1 MTLLVVGSIA
11 YDSIETPSGSVQDAL
26 GGSAIHFSAASSL
39 YVQTRIV
46 GVVGED
52 FNMDDLNFLSE
63 RNADTSGI
71 VSENGETFRWSG
83 RYHENMNTRDSLSTE
98 LNVFEHFQPNI
109 PESFKDSGYIFLA
122 NIHPKLQLDVLDQ
135 ITNPA
140 FVALDTMN
148 FWIEGN
154 RQELEKVLSKVDA
167 VILNDS
173 EALQFSGE
181 LNYPKAARTISQFGP
196 KIVIIKKGEHGALLY
211 NEGAFFALPAY
222 ILDNVTDPTGAGD
235 SFAGGFMGYLA
246 RQNNFKNGAIRSGM
260 VNGTCTASFCC
271 EDFGI
276 KRLSSVRKN
285 DMDIRLREF
294 RELVDIPD
302 VS

>member
-11 YDSIETPSGSVQDAL
+11 YDSIETPTGSVKDAL

-52 FNMDDLNFLSE
+52 FNTDDLRFLSA

-71 VSENGETFRWSG
+71 VSENGRTFRWSG
-83 RYHENMNTRDSLSTE
+83 RYHENMNNRDSLSTE

-109 PESFKDSGYIFLA
+109 PESFKNSEYIFLA
-122 NIHPKLQLDVLDQ
+122 NIHPKLQLDVLEQ
-135 ITNPA
+135 VTNPA
-140 FVALDTMN
+140 FVALDTMD
-148 FWIEGN
+148 FWIEGK
-154 RQELEKVLSKVDA
+154 RPELEKILSKVDA

-173 EALQFSGE
+173 EALQFSGA
-181 LNYPKAARTISQFGP
+181 LNYPKAARTISKFGP
-196 KIVIIKKGEHGALLY
+196 KIVIIKKGEHGAILY
-211 NEGAFFALPAY
+211 HEGTFFALPAY
-222 ILDNVTDPTGAGD
+222 ILENVTDPTGAGD

-246 RQNNFKNGAIRSGM
+246 QQNNLKNSTLRSGM
-260 VNGTCTASFCC
+260 ANGTCTASFCC

-276 KRLSSVRKN
+276 NRLSSVNKK
-285 DMDIRLREF
+285 DIDRRLREF
-294 RELVDIPD
+294 RELVGISDI
-302 VS
+302 